1 MTTRFGLWLASG
13 ESGAEGEEE
22 RIANRSRSA
31 TPLPSRRR
39 KPAAFAAH
47 ARLPLVTSARFAE
60 RNGRGR
66 EGEGADRQPVERSK
80 AARWSRRLTGL
91 RACYGPLGTVVN
103 THVGD
108 RDYQSHTV
116 G

>member
-1 MTTRFGLWLASG
+1 MTTRFGLRLASG

-39 KPAAFAAH
+39 KPPLLRQA
-47 ARLPLVTSARFAE
+47 LPMRLVTIARFAE

-66 EGEGADRQPVERSK
+66 EGEGADRSP
-80 AARWSRRLTGL
+80 WSVGI
-91 RACYGPLGTVVN
+91 RAMVTVVN
-103 THVGD
+103 AFEAG
-108 RDYQSHTV
+108 
-116 G
+116 

>member
-39 KPAAFAAH
+39 KPAALAAH

-66 EGEGADRQPVERSK
+66 EGEGADRQPVERSNP
-80 AARWSRRLTGL
+80 RDGHGGEGFRYWLSRKWPPSIRKPRLAQL
-91 RACYGPLGTVVN
+91 
-103 THVGD
+103 
-108 RDYQSHTV
+108 
-116 G
+116 

>member
-1 MTTRFGLWLASG
+1 MTTRFGLRLASG
-13 ESGAEGEEE
+13 ESGVEGEEE

-66 EGEGADRQPVERSK
+66 VGEGVDRQPVERSNP
-80 AARWSRRLTGL
+80 RDGHGGEGFRHRLSRKWPPNIRKPNS
-91 RACYGPLGTVVN
+91 AQV
-103 THVGD
+103 
-108 RDYQSHTV
+108 
-116 G
+116 